1 MDSGVFEF
9 LEGLSNGYKRRGEIS
24 RKIQSE
30 SDKVS
35 SRVERVLCSSAGL

>member
-1 MDSGVFEF
+1 MDSGVFDF

-24 RKIQSE
+24 RRVQRE

-35 SRVERVLCSSAGL
+35 FRVERVTCSSAGI